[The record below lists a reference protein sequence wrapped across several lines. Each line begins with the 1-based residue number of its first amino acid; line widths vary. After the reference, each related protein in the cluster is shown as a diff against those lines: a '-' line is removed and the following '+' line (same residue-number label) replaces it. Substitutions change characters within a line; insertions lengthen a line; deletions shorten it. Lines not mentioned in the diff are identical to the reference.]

1 MKVLLDMDEQ
11 RFHELFARN
20 ELPGK
25 FCGSEKNLTLG
36 TMLTDEQIWNRVQKN
51 ELLSADEI
59 EQVHEYGLDEFL
71 DIVIQ
76 RINHD
81 FDPDEHY
88 SLSSIVEDVVYD
100 VFTEYCVDTK
110 LDERSVNEI
119 SLDGLRTALR
129 RYDETGKQGKC
140 GPWTIHDGR
149 YDLSWMLCYE
159 GKPLVGCYNAGS
171 SGNLEKECSI
181 SDSTFTKICD
191 IVSSA
196 FPECRIAPDIQ
207 ARINENNQ
215 SLNR

>member
-1 MKVLLDMDEQ
+1 MKVLLDMDEHE
-11 RFHELFARN
+11 FHKMFSNN

-25 FCGSEKNLTLG
+25 FCGTEKNMTMG
-36 TMLTDEQIWNRVQKN
+36 TILTDEQIWNRVQEN

-59 EQVHEYGLDEFL
+59 EQVHEYGLGEFL

-76 RINHD
+76 RVNHD

-100 VFTEYCVDTK
+100 VFSEYCVDTK
-110 LDERSVNEI
+110 LDERSVDEI

-149 YDLSWMLCYE
+149 YDLLWQLCYE
-159 GKPLVGCYNAGS
+159 GKPMVGCYKTGS
-171 SGNLEKECSI
+171 YGDLSKECSF
-181 SDSTFTKICD
+181 SDATFTKICD
-191 IVSSA
+191 LVSSA
-196 FPECRIAPDIQ
+196 FPECRMSPDEQKRIQ
-207 ARINENNQ
+207 ESNQ
-215 SLNR
+215 ALNH